1 MPKSA
6 KALVE
11 EYQAIYARADRE
23 GRQLNQH
30 ERNQVADLVEAAQFQ
45 KSMEDLGVR
54 LGAPSESVNFLDPMS
69 WGGTPGERFVQSAGF
84 KRLQGVDKSEG
95 SQWSSGLIEVTS
107 AGPGYEMKGTLLEG
121 SVRPAP
127 ARAADSSPSRKL
139 SPAWSRSC
147 TSRSISKACC
157 RAAWRRRTPFDT
169 SPRERISGA
178 AGVAA

>member
-54 LGAPSESVNFLDPMS
+54 LGAPSESVNFLDPML
-69 WGGTPGERFVQSAGF
+69 GRHPGRAVRPERGIQAAPGRRQVRRQPVVERF
-84 KRLQGVDKSEG
+84 D
-95 SQWSSGLIEVTS
+95 
-107 AGPGYEMKGTLLEG
+107 
-121 SVRPAP
+121 
-127 ARAADSSPSRKL
+127 
-139 SPAWSRSC
+139 
-147 TSRSISKACC
+147 
-157 RAAWRRRTPFDT
+157 
-169 SPRERISGA
+169 
-178 AGVAA
+178 